1 MSGNNSNK
9 SRLTYFDPDSEVVE
23 PVLPEE
29 PTDELSQAVAEA
41 PPPRSKRLRF
51 KRWLLLA
58 FVILLGAIS
67 IESWLLIE
75 QSFQQHWLLGS
86 LWAAGLGLLAVSLLL
101 FVVREVWLLRRLKQR
116 WQQQQEPSPD
126 RLLAGLKHPDLKV
139 AWQQIDQYYWSDEER
154 IERFELDIV
163 GRVDQQAQRLI
174 SKRSAEAAALVAV
187 SPSSVADMVLLL
199 WRSQRMMTDIAR
211 CYGIELGYWS
221 RVRLWRQVL
230 ANLAYA
236 GLSELAVDV
245 GTQWLSAELMTKL
258 SARAGQ
264 GLGAG
269 LLTARLGYQ
278 VMNLSRPIPF
288 KYGKKP
294 GYGRL
299 QKDLLRQ
306 LSQVVPNIYKRRA
319 SKESG

>member
-1 MSGNNSNK
+1 MSAKDSGK
-9 SRLTYFDPDSEVVE
+9 GKLTYLDPDSEVIE
-23 PVLPEE
+23 PVQLEE
-29 PTDELSQAVAEA
+29 QTDELPQAVAEV
-41 PPPRSKRLRF
+41 PPQRPKRLRF
-51 KRWLLLA
+51 KRWLVVALVL
-58 FVILLGAIS
+58 LLGAIS

-86 LWAAGLGLLAVSLLL
+86 LWASGLGLLAIALLV
-101 FVVREVWLLRRLKQR
+101 FVIREAWLLRRLKQR
-116 WQQQQEPSPD
+116 WQQQHEPSPD
-126 RLLAGLKHPDLKV
+126 RLLTSLKHPDLKV
-139 AWQQIDQYYWSDEER
+139 VWQQIDQYYWSDEER

-163 GRVDQQAQRLI
+163 SRVDQQAQRLI

-199 WRSQRMMTDIAR
+199 WRSHRMMTDIAR

-236 GLSELAVDV
+236 GISELAVDV

-288 KYGKKP
+288 KYCKKP

-306 LSQVVPNIYKRRA
+306 LSQVVPNIYKRR
-319 SKESG
+319 SSTESR

>member
-1 MSGNNSNK
+1 MSSYNNDK
-9 SRLTYFDPDSEVVE
+9 SKLTYFDPDSEAIE
-23 PVLPEE
+23 PVQLEE
-29 PTDELSQAVAEA
+29 PADEVQHTLAEL
-41 PPPRSKRLRF
+41 PTKQSKKRPF
-51 KRWLLLA
+51 KRWLAVALVLLLVA
-58 FVILLGAIS
+58 VGV
-67 IESWLLIE
+67 ESFLLIA
-75 QSFQQHWLLGS
+75 QSFQQHWVLGS
-86 LWAAGLGLLAVSLLL
+86 LWTAALGLLVALLL
-101 FVVREVWLLRRLKQR
+101 VFVVREAWLLRRLKQR
-116 WQQQQEPSPD
+116 WQQQQKPSPD

-163 GRVDQQAQRLI
+163 SRVDQQAQRLI

-230 ANLAYA
+230 TNLAYA
-236 GLSELAVDV
+236 GISELAVDF
-245 GTQWLSAELMTKL
+245 GAQWLSAELMTKL

-288 KYGKKP
+288 KYCKRP

-306 LSQVVPNIYKRRA
+306 LSQVVPSIYKRR
-319 SKESG
+319 SSTESR